1 MTVKTTKSNKIFI
14 ISARCNQFWQS
25 ICVLQQIKQQ
35 VQFAVKELCRPDGI
49 RYIKLFLFLQRP
61 VRLQRDTKQ
70 YRKQIITYFKQM
82 LVLKDVLRPRLK
94 PGSSGGGK
102 SSNQTSTLQTESNP
116 SNYSTLKY
124 YTLFG

>member
-14 ISARCNQFWQS
+14 ISARCKQFWQS

-35 VQFAVKELCRPDGI
+35 VQFAIKELCRPDGI

-82 LVLKDVLRPRLK
+82 LVLKDLLRPRLK
-94 PGSSGGGK
+94 PGSSGGEEL
-102 SSNQTSTLQTESNP
+102 NTEMVRTYINRP
-116 SNYSTLKY
+116 DTI
-124 YTLFG
+124 